1 MPVSAAAEATKEL
14 LDAAYILP
22 GLIGASLRPAG
33 LGSAQ
38 YTTPGIASTAMEM
51 SIRVNT
57 LHYIGTRREVGLTD
71 RVYSVSFVGGTLAL
85 TEEAV
90 SQMRAAIVTAD
101 LDKRI
106 HHCHPC
112 REKHT
117 SVQRSSQHE
126 STHQC
131 TEVRNMK
138 AHPSA
143 QKFATWESTH
153 AHSCARRMRARTYQH
168 LHRDARKG
176 HGHGCS
182 HA

>member
-85 TEEAV
+85 TKEAV
-90 SQMRAAIVTAD
+90 SQVRAAIVTAD
-101 LDKRI
+101 LEKRN
-106 HHCHPC
+106 HHCYPS
-112 REKHT
+112 REKHI
-117 SVQRSSQHE
+117 SVQKFVCKPRQHHADQRGTCRHCKSTCCKRPSRSLG
-126 STHQC
+126 T
-131 TEVRNMK
+131 
-138 AHPSA
+138 
-143 QKFATWESTH
+143 
-153 AHSCARRMRARTYQH
+153 
-168 LHRDARKG
+168 
-176 HGHGCS
+176 
-182 HA
+182 